1 MPTYGYKDSD
11 GVDVG
16 NKYVTKDYVMDLY
29 PDLVTGITPQLWT
42 WGYNGLGQL
51 GTNNTT
57 SYSSPV
63 TTVAGGTNWK
73 QVASVSQHTAA
84 IKTDGTL
91 WTCGYN
97 GFGQLGTNNT
107 TSYSSPV
114 TTVGGGTNW
123 KQVAGGY
130 YQTVAI
136 KTDGTLWTWG
146 YNGYGQLGTNNST
159 YYYSPVTTVGG
170 GTNWKQ
176 VAGGYTHTAA
186 IKTDGT
192 LWTWGYNSAG
202 QLGTND
208 TTSYS
213 SPVTTVAGGTNW
225 KQVAGGYFHT
235 VAISEAENW

>member
-1 MPTYGYKDSD
+1 MSTGFKIAQPGGYSADLDDLLVRRDYFSD
-11 GVDVG
+11 GG
-16 NKYVTKDYVMDLY
+16 
-29 PDLVTGITPQLWT
+29 LWT
-42 WGYNGLGQL
+42 CGYNSYGQL

-57 SYSSPV
+57 NYSSPV

-73 QVASVSQHTAA
+73 QVSGGYQHTVA

-97 GFGQLGTNNT
+97 KFGQLGTNDT

-130 YQTVAI
+130 YHTVAI

-146 YNGYGQLGTNNST
+146 YNNYGTLGTNDTT
-159 YYYSPVTTVGG
+159 YYSSPVTTVGG

-176 VAGGYTHTAA
+176 VSCG
-186 IKTDGT
+186 
-192 LWTWGYNSAG
+192 S
-202 QLGTND
+202 
-208 TTSYS
+208 
-213 SPVTTVAGGTNW
+213 
-225 KQVAGGYFHT
+225 FHT
-235 VAISEAENW
+235 VAITF